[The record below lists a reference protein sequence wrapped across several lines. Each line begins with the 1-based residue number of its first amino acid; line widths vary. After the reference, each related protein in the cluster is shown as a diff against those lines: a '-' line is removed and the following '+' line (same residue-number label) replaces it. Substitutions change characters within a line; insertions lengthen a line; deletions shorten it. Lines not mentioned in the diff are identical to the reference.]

1 MEVSSTLKK
10 IMISYEGKA
19 RIVIKNVPYGY
30 RQYSVASALAA
41 LAAGDQGKYWEM
53 HDLLFARWPQLDP
66 ESLVRYARE
75 LGLDLERFKQSMDSK
90 GHKAAIE
97 RDLKLGDELHVYAT
111 PTFFINGRKFVG
123 EMRYGE
129 FEKVIEEELKNE
141 KKF

>member
-10 IMISYEGKA
+10 VMISYDGKV
-19 RIVIKNVPYGY
+19 RLVVKNVPYGY

-75 LGLDLERFKQSMDSK
+75 LGLDLERFKQSMDNK
-90 GHKAAIE
+90 LHKDAIE
-97 RDLKLGDELHVYAT
+97 HALT
-111 PTFFINGRKFVG
+111 VG
-123 EMRYGE
+123 TA
-129 FEKVIEEELKNE
+129 
-141 KKF
+141 

>member
-1 MEVSSTLKK
+1 MEVSSTLRK
-10 IMISYEGKA
+10 IMTNYDGKV
-19 RIVIKNVPYGY
+19 RLVIKNVPYGY

-90 GHKAAIE
+90 SHKDAIE

-111 PTFFINGRKFVG
+111 PTLFINGRKFVG
-123 EMRYGE
+123 EMRYRE
-129 FEKVIEEELKNE
+129 FEKIIEEELKNA
-141 KKF
+141 K

>member
-10 IMISYEGKA
+10 VMISYDGKV
-19 RIVIKNVPYGY
+19 RLVIKNVPYGY

-90 GHKAAIE
+90 GHKDAIE
-97 RDLKLGDELHVYAT
+97 RDLKLGDELHVYMT

-123 EMRYGE
+123 EVRHRE
-129 FEKVIEEELKNE
+129 FEKIIEEELNYGKR
-141 KKF
+141 

>member
-10 IMISYEGKA
+10 VMISYDGKV
-19 RIVIKNVPYGY
+19 RLVIKNVPYGY

-90 GHKAAIE
+90 RHKDAIE

-111 PTFFINGRKFVG
+111 PTLFINGRKFVG
-123 EMRYGE
+123 EMRYRE
-129 FEKVIEEELKNE
+129 FEKIIEEELKASR
-141 KKF
+141 

>member
-10 IMISYEGKA
+10 IMISYDGKV
-19 RIVIKNVPYGY
+19 RLVIKNVPYGY

-90 GHKAAIE
+90 LNKDAIE
-97 RDLKLGDELHVYAT
+97 RDLKLGDELHVYMT

-123 EMRYGE
+123 EMRYRE
-129 FEKVIEEELKNE
+129 FEKIIEEEVKNA
-141 KKF
+141 K

>member
-10 IMISYEGKA
+10 VMISYDGKV
-19 RIVIKNVPYGY
+19 RLVIKNVPYGY

-90 GHKAAIE
+90 RHKDAIE
-97 RDLKLGDELHVYAT
+97 RDLELGDELHVYMT
-111 PTFFINGRKFVG
+111 PTLFINGRKFVG
-123 EMRYGE
+123 EMRYRE
-129 FEKVIEEELKNE
+129 FEKIIEEELKNE

>member
-10 IMISYEGKA
+10 VMISYDGKV
-19 RIVIKNVPYGY
+19 RLVIRNVPYGY

-90 GHKAAIE
+90 RHKDAIE
-97 RDLKLGDELHVYAT
+97 RDLELGDELHVYMT
-111 PTFFINGRKFVG
+111 PTLFINGRKFVG
-123 EMRYGE
+123 EMRYRE
-129 FEKVIEEELKNE
+129 FEKIIEEELKASR
-141 KKF
+141 

>member
-10 IMISYEGKA
+10 IMISYDGKV
-19 RIVIKNVPYGY
+19 RLVIKNVPYGY

-90 GHKAAIE
+90 LHKDAIE
-97 RDLKLGDELHVYAT
+97 RDLKLGDELHVYMT

-123 EMRYGE
+123 EMRYRE
-129 FEKVIEEELKNE
+129 FEKIIEEEVKNA
-141 KKF
+141 K